1 MPNGLA
7 LRASMIALGCA
18 AFAPQT
24 AVAQSATEVLRDT
37 ILVTGTKKKDAEDV
51 QDVPLAVTAYGD
63 EQLDALKVRDLQSLT
78 TAIPNVSF
86 DDIGTTR
93 GTANFSIRGVGINS
107 SIPSID
113 PTVGVFKDGVY
124 LGLNAGVVFDV
135 FDLESIEVLRGPQGI
150 LFGRNVTGGAVLLN
164 NKRPTFDRFEAS
176 FKGAVESGLRSTGEN
191 YYAMGAVGGPIA
203 GDVLA
208 ARVSV
213 YYNKDNGYHRN
224 YLGGPV
230 PNALATPFYTAALDP
245 VLGPGAGVL
254 VGGLVQGSG
263 IDDFENFGRAETFII
278 RPSVTFRP
286 TEAFELHVSYEH
298 FESDGDGPAAQNHV
312 AGNGAPNFFFTAPR
326 DSFDFSIDNVGGY
339 DNTADQVTAEATLDV
354 AFGDGV
360 ITNIFGWRQYSSETD
375 GDIDATPLFLFHSTT
390 SSEQDQWSNELRYN
404 GTFGSLDV
412 TTGFYYFTQDVAYT
426 ERRFILGGLQN
437 FFGGG
442 AQDHDVL
449 GIFGQFDYNVSDAL
463 TLILGGRWTREE
475 KSAEISNIRANGNI
489 AATVFGV
496 PGCGVVEGTCPIDF
510 TDSESWSN
518 FTPKVGFQWNARE
531 DLNVYGHWTQGV
543 RSGGYNFRNTSTTT
557 FDPGPFNEETVNA
570 FEVGF
575 KAQPADGRVTLNAAV
590 YYNDIN
596 DMQREINLADPTTGV
611 VQIIDNTADATI
623 WGVEMETRIS
633 ITDNLLFTGSLGH
646 TNGEYDEILAD
657 ISNNGSQPMVIDEE
671 DFNLEIPRLAPW
683 TWSLGLVHSLPL
695 TDSTII
701 NTRFNYSHRDASF
714 YTDNNLGVLNE
725 LDIVDASVT
734 LSMFDGKADL
744 SLYGK
749 NLLHE
754 VNFGGD
760 TQLPASLGGGTFSPL
775 TKGRIVGLELQLAL

>member
-86 DDIGTTR
+86 DDIGTAR

-124 LGLNAGVVFDV
+124 LGLNAGVVFDI

-150 LFGRNVTGGAVLLN
+150 LFGRNVTGGAVLIN

-286 TEAFELHVSYEH
+286 TETFELHVSYER

-339 DNTADQVTAEATLDV
+339 DNTADQ
-354 AFGDGV
+354 
-360 ITNIFGWRQYSSETD
+360 
-375 GDIDATPLFLFHSTT
+375 
-390 SSEQDQWSNELRYN
+390 
-404 GTFGSLDV
+404 
-412 TTGFYYFTQDVAYT
+412 
-426 ERRFILGGLQN
+426 
-437 FFGGG
+437 
-442 AQDHDVL
+442 DH
-449 GIFGQFDYNVSDAL
+449 
-463 TLILGGRWTREE
+463 R
-475 KSAEISNIRANGNI
+475 
-489 AATVFGV
+489 
-496 PGCGVVEGTCPIDF
+496 
-510 TDSESWSN
+510 
-518 FTPKVGFQWNARE
+518 
-531 DLNVYGHWTQGV
+531 
-543 RSGGYNFRNTSTTT
+543 
-557 FDPGPFNEETVNA
+557 
-570 FEVGF
+570 
-575 KAQPADGRVTLNAAV
+575 
-590 YYNDIN
+590 
-596 DMQREINLADPTTGV
+596 
-611 VQIIDNTADATI
+611 
-623 WGVEMETRIS
+623 
-633 ITDNLLFTGSLGH
+633 
-646 TNGEYDEILAD
+646 
-657 ISNNGSQPMVIDEE
+657 
-671 DFNLEIPRLAPW
+671 
-683 TWSLGLVHSLPL
+683 
-695 TDSTII
+695 
-701 NTRFNYSHRDASF
+701 
-714 YTDNNLGVLNE
+714 
-725 LDIVDASVT
+725 
-734 LSMFDGKADL
+734 
-744 SLYGK
+744 
-749 NLLHE
+749 
-754 VNFGGD
+754 
-760 TQLPASLGGGTFSPL
+760 
-775 TKGRIVGLELQLAL
+775 